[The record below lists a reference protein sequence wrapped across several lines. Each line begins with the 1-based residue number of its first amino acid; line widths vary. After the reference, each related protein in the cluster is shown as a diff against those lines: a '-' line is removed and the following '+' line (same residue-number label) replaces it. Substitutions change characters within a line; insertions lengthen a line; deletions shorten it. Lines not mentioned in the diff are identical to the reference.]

1 HDDDVR
7 EELLG
12 HAHRLAAGFRLAHN
26 LDIVLSRQQCLQ
38 SLPHDCVVVGQQ
50 YRDSLAHMVGSR
62 ASGWPALCRADP
74 GSVPIPA
81 ATAYR
86 VFTPYGGARPGN
98 ELAPA
103 RI

>member
-1 HDDDVR
+1 
-7 EELLG
+7 
-12 HAHRLAAGFRLAHN
+12 
-26 LDIVLSRQQCLQ
+26 
-38 SLPHDCVVVGQQ
+38 
-50 YRDSLAHMVGSR
+50 LAHMVGSR

-103 RI
+103 RIRRNISLGAGDWRSGSAAALHAVGRGFESLIAHHFDRYLPAAGRVCQIEA